1 MTTYKDRTGRYTIDA
16 AEPYTVKGTGKLYNI
31 ARGHFDGLADLIRWL
46 DASPIL
52 NHQGRGIYSE
62 RHDPDA
68 WSGTRTYAEARALVM
83 NGWKEGRDKMEP
95 AMAAAIAATAP
106 MPSKAPRF
114 DVAGEYPDVA
124 RFIAGDPMNMVR
136 QVRASQRRRPV
147 IKVVTSI
154 SAASNVSPQAMIYRG
169 AAILAQVDA
178 WEAAGWSVEI
188 IATEVGT
195 NTGARGIPF
204 GFQHGAF
211 RNDGYG
217 MVTEI
222 TLKKAGEPMDLDA
235 LTFAMIHPA
244 MLRRFSLGA
253 QERID
258 LNLANRNSYG
268 RPTSLELL
276 TSTRTGRTI
285 AQEMA
290 DEGPFVYFPPI
301 NGNMADLYSSQSR
314 AVETV
319 QKFASRAV
327 FSTEENAA

>member
-1 MTTYKDRTGRYTIDA
+1 
-16 AEPYTVKGTGKLYNI
+16 
-31 ARGHFDGLADLIRWL
+31 
-46 DASPIL
+46 
-52 NHQGRGIYSE
+52 
-62 RHDPDA
+62 
-68 WSGTRTYAEARALVM
+68 
-83 NGWKEGRDKMEP
+83 
-95 AMAAAIAATAP
+95 
-106 MPSKAPRF
+106 
-114 DVAGEYPDVA
+114 
-124 RFIAGDPMNMVR
+124 
-136 QVRASQRRRPV
+136 
-147 IKVVTSI
+147 
-154 SAASNVSPQAMIYRG
+154 
-169 AAILAQVDA
+169 VDA